1 MFLLLVVY
9 LGAALLMMLLSI
21 PMIQKRIKPNRWY
34 GFRTRKTLS
43 SPDIWYPANA
53 YAGKILLAQS
63 VVIFVA
69 ALLLYFVPNMSED
82 GYTLSVSIVLLCSL
96 MPAIGLMFGYLRKL

>member
-1 MFLLLVVY
+1 MLLLLVIY
-9 LGAALLMMLLSI
+9 LGVSILMMLLSI

-53 YAGKILLAQS
+53 YAGKILLVQS
-63 VVIFVA
+63 AVIFVA
-69 ALLLYFVPNMSED
+69 ALLLYVVPNMSED
-82 GYTLSVSIVLLCSL
+82 GYTLSFSLVLLCSL
-96 MPAIGLMFGYLRKL
+96 MPAIGLMFGYLRRL